1 MLKYLETLSNKWKTV
16 IITICTILFLVS
28 LCLLISALADDGI
41 NKFARVFY
49 IMEEIPVKDDRWKE
63 FLEYAKEKQIGHE
76 HIEKLREIFGDTI
89 IHTNE
94 KLNTLGFSF
103 FNLSMVLIMVLS
115 ATILSTTTYTTIKWT
130 QNMMDRLRRE
140 NLISQTAYLDISNIL
155 NNEHKAN
162 IERINGTIDI
172 EKVKEQIENETKESE
187 YVEYQ

>member
-16 IITICTILFLVS
+16 IISICTSLFLVS
-28 LCLLISALADDGI
+28 LCLLISALADDGN

-49 IMEEIPVKDDRWKE
+49 IMEEIPVKDDRWKV

-89 IHTNE
+89 IQTNE
-94 KLNTLGFSF
+94 RLNTLGFSF
-103 FNLSMVLIMVLS
+103 FNLSMVLTMVLS

-130 QNMMDRLRRE
+130 QHMMDRLRRE

-187 YVEYQ
+187 YVEY